1 MKHVPYQANEPGGYS
16 PVFLIQKGRYLML
29 IKAGQLSVRK
39 LETRDRHLLAK
50 WLTDPKV
57 LEFYEGRDNPFNLQR
72 VHEKFYDRDN
82 GVHRNVIV
90 YEGSRIGYIQFYD
103 ISDKERRLYGYEDEI
118 VA

>member
-72 VHEKFYDRDN
+72 VHEKFYEGEYRDCLLMEKGKIN
-82 GVHRNVIV
+82 LFHSPSIEKAQYLTDPMR
-90 YEGSRIGYIQFYD
+90 
-103 ISDKERRLYGYEDEI
+103 KKLL
-118 VA
+118 